1 MANVLDIFKT
11 NFGLSLRNNLLLAIC
26 YMLLIPIIRGT
37 ANLDA
42 VRSAEC
48 LEQSVTLIGIFLIVP
63 LNAPEQSKAIQEIIG
78 TKKLPQWLILFVRLI
93 MALVT
98 LIILTSIFA
107 GIMKGNN
114 CTFPVIP
121 YVTGT
126 IISELAL
133 GSVGF
138 FISVLSNSVIA
149 GYLTAM
155 GYFLFNFLGDI
166 SSKSIFYLFSMGTG
180 NYIVKLW
187 LTLFSVLLIVISLI
201 YEKKKTYFPSGLSCY
216 L

>member
-26 YMLLIPIIRGT
+26 YLLLIPIIRGT

-78 TKKLPQWLILFVRLI
+78 TKKWPQWLILFVRLI
-93 MALVT
+93 KVLVT

-149 GYLTAM
+149 GYLTSM

-166 SSKSIFYLFSMGTG
+166 SSKSIFYLFSMGMG
-180 NYIVKLW
+180 NYMEKLW
-187 LTLFSVLLIVISLI
+187 LFLFSILLITIALI
-201 YEKKKTYFPSGLSCY
+201 CEKRKKF
-216 L
+216 

>member
-26 YMLLIPIIRGT
+26 YLLLIPIIRGT

-78 TKKLPQWLILFVRLI
+78 TKKWPQWLILFVRLI
-93 MALVT
+93 MVLVT

-126 IISELAL
+126 IIGELAL

-149 GYLTAM
+149 GYLTSM

-166 SSKSIFYLFSMGTG
+166 SSKSIFYLFSMGMG
-180 NYIVKLW
+180 NYMEKLW
-187 LTLFSVLLIVISLI
+187 LFLLSILLITIALI
-201 YEKKKTYFPSGLSCY
+201 YEKRKKF
-216 L
+216 

>member
-26 YMLLIPIIRGT
+26 YLLLIPIIRGT

-78 TKKLPQWLILFVRLI
+78 TKKWPQWLILFVRLI
-93 MALVT
+93 MVLVT

-121 YVTGT
+121 YVTET

-149 GYLTAM
+149 GYLTSM

-166 SSKSIFYLFSMGTG
+166 SSKSIFYLFSMGMG
-180 NYIVKLW
+180 NYMEKLW
-187 LTLFSVLLIVISLI
+187 LFLLSILLITIALI
-201 YEKKKTYFPSGLSCY
+201 CEKRKKF
-216 L
+216 

>member
-26 YMLLIPIIRGT
+26 YLLLIPIIRGT

-78 TKKLPQWLILFVRLI
+78 TKELPQWLILFVRLI

-201 YEKKKTYFPSGLSCY
+201 YEKKKTY
-216 L
+216 

>member
-26 YMLLIPIIRGT
+26 YLLLIPVVRGT

-48 LEQSVTLIGIFLIVP
+48 LEQSVILIGIFLIVP

-78 TKKLPQWLILFVRLI
+78 TKKFPQWIILLIRLA
-93 MALVT
+93 MT
-98 LIILTSIFA
+98 LIALTILTGVFA

-114 CTFPVIP
+114 CTFPYIP
-121 YVTGT
+121 YVVGT
-126 IISELAL
+126 VISAIAL
-133 GSVGF
+133 GSIGF
-138 FISVLSNSVIA
+138 LVSVLSNSVIA

-166 SSKSIFYLFSMGTG
+166 SSESIFYLFSMGTE

-187 LTLFSVLLIVISLI
+187 LALFSVLLIAISLI
-201 YEKKKTYFPSGLSCY
+201 YEKQKTYC
-216 L
+216 

>member
-26 YMLLIPIIRGT
+26 YLLLIPIIRGT

-78 TKKLPQWLILFVRLI
+78 TKKWPQWLILFVRLI
-93 MALVT
+93 MVLVT

-149 GYLTAM
+149 GYLTSM

-166 SSKSIFYLFSMGTG
+166 SSKSIFYLFSMGMG
-180 NYIVKLW
+180 NYMEKLW
-187 LTLFSVLLIVISLI
+187 LFLLSILLITIALI
-201 YEKKKTYFPSGLSCY
+201 CEKRKKF
-216 L
+216 

>member
-1 MANVLDIFKT
+1 MQRISMANVLDIFKT

-26 YMLLIPIIRGT
+26 YLLLIPIIRGT

-201 YEKKKTYFPSGLSCY
+201 YKKKKTY
-216 L
+216 

>member
-26 YMLLIPIIRGT
+26 YLLLIPIIRGT

-63 LNAPEQSKAIQEIIG
+63 LNTPEQSKAIQEIIG

-107 GIMKGNN
+107 GIMKENN

-121 YVTGT
+121 YVTGI

-149 GYLTAM
+149 GYLTSM

-166 SSKSIFYLFSMGTG
+166 SSKSIFYLFSMGMG
-180 NYIVKLW
+180 NYMEKLW
-187 LTLFSVLLIVISLI
+187 LFLLCILLITIALI
-201 YEKKKTYFPSGLSCY
+201 YEKRKKF
-216 L
+216 

>member
-26 YMLLIPIIRGT
+26 YLLLIPIIRGT

-133 GSVGF
+133 GNVGF

-201 YEKKKTYFPSGLSCY
+201 YEKKKTY
-216 L
+216 

>member
-26 YMLLIPIIRGT
+26 YLLLIPIIRGT

-166 SSKSIFYLFSMGTG
+166 SSKSIFYLFSMGMG
-180 NYIVKLW
+180 NYMEKLW
-187 LTLFSVLLIVISLI
+187 LFLLCILLITIALI
-201 YEKKKTYFPSGLSCY
+201 YEKRKKF
-216 L
+216 

>member
-1 MANVLDIFKT
+1 MQRISMANVLDIFKT

-26 YMLLIPIIRGT
+26 YLLLIPIIRGT

-98 LIILTSIFA
+98 LVILTSIFA

-201 YEKKKTYFPSGLSCY
+201 YEKKKTY
-216 L
+216 

>member
-1 MANVLDIFKT
+1 MASVLDIFKT

-26 YMLLIPIIRGT
+26 YLLLIPIIRGT

-78 TKKLPQWLILFVRLI
+78 TKELPQWLILFVRLI

-126 IISELAL
+126 IISELVL

-201 YEKKKTYFPSGLSCY
+201 YEKKKTY
-216 L
+216 

>member
-1 MANVLDIFKT
+1 MQRIFMANVLDIFKT

-26 YMLLIPIIRGT
+26 YLLLIPIIRGT

-78 TKKLPQWLILFVRLI
+78 TKKWPQWLILFVRLI
-93 MALVT
+93 MVLVT

-149 GYLTAM
+149 GYLTSM

-166 SSKSIFYLFSMGTG
+166 SSKSIFYLFSMGMG
-180 NYIVKLW
+180 NYMEKLW
-187 LTLFSVLLIVISLI
+187 LFLLSILLITIALI
-201 YEKKKTYFPSGLSCY
+201 CEKRKKF
-216 L
+216 

>member
-11 NFGLSLRNNLLLAIC
+11 NFGLSQRNNLLLAIC
-26 YMLLIPIIRGT
+26 YLLLIPIIRGT

-78 TKKLPQWLILFVRLI
+78 TKKWPQWLILFVRLI
-93 MALVT
+93 MVLVT

-149 GYLTAM
+149 GYLTSM

-166 SSKSIFYLFSMGTG
+166 SSKSIFYLFSMGMG
-180 NYIVKLW
+180 NYMEKLW
-187 LTLFSVLLIVISLI
+187 LFLLSILLITIALI
-201 YEKKKTYFPSGLSCY
+201 CEKRKKF
-216 L
+216 

>member
-26 YMLLIPIIRGT
+26 YLLLIPIIRGT

-78 TKKLPQWLILFVRLI
+78 TKELPQWLILFVRLI

-107 GIMKGNN
+107 EIMKGNN

-126 IISELAL
+126 IISELVL

-201 YEKKKTYFPSGLSCY
+201 YEKKKTY
-216 L
+216 

>member
-11 NFGLSLRNNLLLAIC
+11 NFGLGLRNNLLLAIC
-26 YMLLIPIIRGT
+26 YLLIIPIIRGI

-98 LIILTSIFA
+98 LIVLTSIFA

-166 SSKSIFYLFSMGTG
+166 SSKSIFYLFSMGMG
-180 NYIVKLW
+180 NYMEKLW
-187 LTLFSVLLIVISLI
+187 LFLLITIALI
-201 YEKKKTYFPSGLSCY
+201 YEKRKKYS
-216 L
+216 

>member
-26 YMLLIPIIRGT
+26 YLLLIPIIRGT

-138 FISVLSNSVIA
+138 FISVLSNSIIA

-201 YEKKKTYFPSGLSCY
+201 YKKKKTY
-216 L
+216 

>member
-26 YMLLIPIIRGT
+26 YLLLIPIIRGT
-37 ANLDA
+37 ASLDA

-78 TKKLPQWLILFVRLI
+78 TKKWPQWLILFVRLI
-93 MALVT
+93 MVLVT

-149 GYLTAM
+149 GYLTSM

-166 SSKSIFYLFSMGTG
+166 SSKSIFYLFSMGMG
-180 NYIVKLW
+180 NYMEKLW
-187 LTLFSVLLIVISLI
+187 LFLLSILLVTIALI
-201 YEKKKTYFPSGLSCY
+201 CEKRKKF
-216 L
+216 

>member
-1 MANVLDIFKT
+1 MQRISMANVLDIFKT

-26 YMLLIPIIRGT
+26 YLLLIPIIRGT
-37 ANLDA
+37 ASLDA

-78 TKKLPQWLILFVRLI
+78 TKKWPQWLILFVRLI
-93 MALVT
+93 MVLVT

-149 GYLTAM
+149 GYLTSM

-166 SSKSIFYLFSMGTG
+166 SSKSIFYLFSMGMG
-180 NYIVKLW
+180 NYMEKLW
-187 LTLFSVLLIVISLI
+187 LFLLSILLITIALI
-201 YEKKKTYFPSGLSCY
+201 CEKRKKF
-216 L
+216 

>member
-11 NFGLSLRNNLLLAIC
+11 NFGLSLRNNLLLALC
-26 YMLLIPIIRGT
+26 YLLLIPIIRGT

-78 TKKLPQWLILFVRLI
+78 IKKLPQWLILFVRLI

-98 LIILTSIFA
+98 LIILTGVFA
-107 GIMKGNN
+107 GIMKVNN
-114 CTFPVIP
+114 CTFPYIP
-121 YVTGT
+121 YVFGT
-126 IISELAL
+126 VISAVAL
-133 GSVGF
+133 GSIGF
-138 FISVLSNSVIA
+138 LVSVLSNSFIA

-166 SSKSIFYLFSMGTG
+166 SSKSIFYLFSMGTE

-187 LTLFSVLLIVISLI
+187 LALFSVLLIAISLI
-201 YEKKKTYFPSGLSCY
+201 YEKKKSY
-216 L
+216 

>member
-26 YMLLIPIIRGT
+26 YLLLIPIIRGT

-78 TKKLPQWLILFVRLI
+78 TKKWPQWLILFVRLI
-93 MALVT
+93 MVLVT

-114 CTFPVIP
+114 CTFSVIP

-149 GYLTAM
+149 GYLTSM

-166 SSKSIFYLFSMGTG
+166 SSKSIFYLFSMGMG
-180 NYIVKLW
+180 NYMEKLW
-187 LTLFSVLLIVISLI
+187 LFLFSILLITIALI
-201 YEKKKTYFPSGLSCY
+201 CEKRKKF
-216 L
+216 

>member
-26 YMLLIPIIRGT
+26 YLLLIPIIRGT

-63 LNAPEQSKAIQEIIG
+63 LNTPEQSKAIQEIIG

-93 MALVT
+93 MVLVT

-149 GYLTAM
+149 GYLTSM

-166 SSKSIFYLFSMGTG
+166 SSKSIFYLFSMGMG
-180 NYIVKLW
+180 NYMEKLW
-187 LTLFSVLLIVISLI
+187 LFLLCILLITIALI
-201 YEKKKTYFPSGLSCY
+201 YEKRKKF
-216 L
+216 

>member
-26 YMLLIPIIRGT
+26 YLLLIPIIRGT

-166 SSKSIFYLFSMGTG
+166 SSKSIFYLFSMGMG
-180 NYIVKLW
+180 NYMEKLW
-187 LTLFSVLLIVISLI
+187 LFLLITIALI
-201 YEKKKTYFPSGLSCY
+201 YEKRKKYS
-216 L
+216 

>member
-1 MANVLDIFKT
+1 MANVLDTFKT

-26 YMLLIPIIRGT
+26 YLLLIPIIRGT

-201 YEKKKTYFPSGLSCY
+201 YEKKKTY
-216 L
+216 

>member
-11 NFGLSLRNNLLLAIC
+11 NLGLSLRNNLLLAIC
-26 YMLLIPIIRGT
+26 YLLLIPIIRGT

-78 TKKLPQWLILFVRLI
+78 TKKWPQWLILFVRLI
-93 MALVT
+93 MVLVT

-149 GYLTAM
+149 GYLTSM

-166 SSKSIFYLFSMGTG
+166 SSKSIFYLFSMGMG
-180 NYIVKLW
+180 NYMEKLW
-187 LTLFSVLLIVISLI
+187 LFLLSILLITIALI
-201 YEKKKTYFPSGLSCY
+201 CEKRKKF
-216 L
+216 

>member
-26 YMLLIPIIRGT
+26 YLLIIPIIRGI

-201 YEKKKTYFPSGLSCY
+201 YEKKKTY
-216 L
+216 

>member
-1 MANVLDIFKT
+1 MANVLDTFKT

-26 YMLLIPIIRGT
+26 YLLLIPIIRGT

-78 TKKLPQWLILFVRLI
+78 TKELPQWLILFVRLI

-201 YEKKKTYFPSGLSCY
+201 YEKKKTY
-216 L
+216 

>member
-1 MANVLDIFKT
+1 MASVLDIFKT

-26 YMLLIPIIRGT
+26 YLLLIPIIRGT

-201 YEKKKTYFPSGLSCY
+201 YEKKKTY
-216 L
+216 

>member
-26 YMLLIPIIRGT
+26 YLLLIPIIRGT

-78 TKKLPQWLILFVRLI
+78 TKKWPQWLILFVRLI
-93 MALVT
+93 MVLVT

-114 CTFPVIP
+114 CTFPVIH

-149 GYLTAM
+149 GYLTSM

-166 SSKSIFYLFSMGTG
+166 SSKSIFYLFSMGMG
-180 NYIVKLW
+180 NYMEKLW
-187 LTLFSVLLIVISLI
+187 LFLLSILLITIALI
-201 YEKKKTYFPSGLSCY
+201 CEKRKKF
-216 L
+216 

>member
-26 YMLLIPIIRGT
+26 YLLLIPIIRGT

-78 TKKLPQWLILFVRLI
+78 TKKWPQWLILFVRLI
-93 MALVT
+93 MVLVT

-126 IISELAL
+126 IIIELAL

-149 GYLTAM
+149 GYLTSM

-166 SSKSIFYLFSMGTG
+166 SSKSIFYLFSMGMG
-180 NYIVKLW
+180 NYMEKLW
-187 LTLFSVLLIVISLI
+187 LFLLSILLITIALI
-201 YEKKKTYFPSGLSCY
+201 CEKRKKF
-216 L
+216 

>member
-26 YMLLIPIIRGT
+26 YLLLIPIIRGT
-37 ANLDA
+37 ASLDA

-78 TKKLPQWLILFVRLI
+78 TKKWPQWLILFVRLI
-93 MALVT
+93 MVLVT

-149 GYLTAM
+149 GYLTSM

-166 SSKSIFYLFSMGTG
+166 SSKSIFYLFSMGMG
-180 NYIVKLW
+180 NYMEKLW
-187 LTLFSVLLIVISLI
+187 LFLLSILLITIALI
-201 YEKKKTYFPSGLSCY
+201 CEKRKKF
-216 L
+216 

>member
-1 MANVLDIFKT
+1 MANVLEIFKT
-11 NFGLSLRNNLLLAIC
+11 NFGLSLRNNLLLALC
-26 YMLLIPIIRGT
+26 YLLLIPIIRGT

-93 MALVT
+93 MALAA
-98 LIILTSIFA
+98 LIILTGIFA
-107 GIMKGNN
+107 GIMKGNS
-114 CTFPVIP
+114 CSFPIIP

-126 IISELAL
+126 VISELAL

-138 FISVLSNSVIA
+138 LISVLSNSVIA
-149 GYLTAM
+149 GYLTAT

-166 SSKSIFYLFSMGTG
+166 SNKSIFYLFSMGTG

-187 LTLFSVLLIVISLI
+187 LALFSILLIAISLI
-201 YEKKKTYFPSGLSCY
+201 YEKKKTY
-216 L
+216 

>member
-26 YMLLIPIIRGT
+26 YLLLIPIIRGT

-63 LNAPEQSKAIQEIIG
+63 LNTPEQSKAIQEIIG

-107 GIMKGNN
+107 GIMKENN
-114 CTFPVIP
+114 CTFPVIS

-149 GYLTAM
+149 GYLTSM

-166 SSKSIFYLFSMGTG
+166 SSKSIFYLFSMGMG
-180 NYIVKLW
+180 NYMEKLW
-187 LTLFSVLLIVISLI
+187 LFLLCILLITIALI
-201 YEKKKTYFPSGLSCY
+201 YEKRKKF
-216 L
+216 

>member
-26 YMLLIPIIRGT
+26 YLLLIPIIRGT

-63 LNAPEQSKAIQEIIG
+63 LNTPEQSKAIQEIIG
-78 TKKLPQWLILFVRLI
+78 TKKWPQWLILFVRLI
-93 MALVT
+93 MVLVT

-149 GYLTAM
+149 GYLTSM

-166 SSKSIFYLFSMGTG
+166 SSKSIFYLFSMGMG
-180 NYIVKLW
+180 NYMEKLW
-187 LTLFSVLLIVISLI
+187 LFLLCILLITIALI
-201 YEKKKTYFPSGLSCY
+201 YEKRKKF
-216 L
+216 

>member
-1 MANVLDIFKT
+1 MVNVLDIFKT
-11 NFGLSLRNNLLLAIC
+11 NFGLSMQNNLLLAIC
-26 YMLLIPIIRGT
+26 YLLLIPIIRGT

-78 TKKLPQWLILFVRLI
+78 TKKWPQWLILFVRLI
-93 MALVT
+93 MVLVT

-149 GYLTAM
+149 GYLTSM

-166 SSKSIFYLFSMGTG
+166 SSKSIFYLFSMGMG
-180 NYIVKLW
+180 NYMEKLW
-187 LTLFSVLLIVISLI
+187 LFLLSILLITIALI
-201 YEKKKTYFPSGLSCY
+201 CEKRKKF
-216 L
+216 

>member
-26 YMLLIPIIRGT
+26 YLLLIPIVRGT

-48 LEQSVTLIGIFLIVP
+48 LEQSVILIGIFLIVP

-78 TKKLPQWLILFVRLI
+78 TKKLPQWLIQFVRLI
-93 MALVT
+93 MALAA

-121 YVTGT
+121 YVAGT
-126 IISELAL
+126 VISELTL

-138 FISVLSNSVIA
+138 LVSVLSNSVIA

-166 SSKSIFYLFSMGTG
+166 SSKSIFYLFSMGTE

-187 LTLFSVLLIVISLI
+187 LALFSVLLIAISLI
-201 YEKKKTYFPSGLSCY
+201 YEKKKTYC
-216 L
+216 